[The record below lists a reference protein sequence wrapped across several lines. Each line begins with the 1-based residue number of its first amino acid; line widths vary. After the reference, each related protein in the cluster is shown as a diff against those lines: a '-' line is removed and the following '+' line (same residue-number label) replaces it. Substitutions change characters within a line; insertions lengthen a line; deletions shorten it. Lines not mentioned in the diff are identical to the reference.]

1 MVGQEEMD
9 SEVEDP
15 GRCDAI
21 MAVERNVQEVLQTVL
36 QRQKAVHWKEAGRE
50 RESGEAC
57 GPEAMGETRFQTCD
71 GRGER
76 RVRRHHGAKRCQM
89 GIDSFSMLFI
99 GSKSKHFSLFLC
111 YFSLL
116 DFRSKK
122 RSKASLIIT
131 TLFLLF

>member
-1 MVGQEEMD
+1 MVGRGEWV

-57 GPEAMGETRFQTCD
+57 GLEAMGETHFQTCD
-71 GRGER
+71 WKGARRGQRHVGVKRGDQVAAFVLYTEKGRQR
-76 RVRRHHGAKRCQM
+76 RGVPL
-89 GIDSFSMLFI
+89 S
-99 GSKSKHFSLFLC
+99 
-111 YFSLL
+111 
-116 DFRSKK
+116 
-122 RSKASLIIT
+122 
-131 TLFLLF
+131 